1 MKLAPKHKV
10 RAKDL
15 RNMKPEDR
23 EKILNEFT
31 QELIKLRY
39 QASIGVL
46 KTPGKL
52 RELKRNVARIL
63 TIMREEARGGK

>member
-1 MKLAPKHKV
+1 MAPKHKV

-15 RNMKPEDR
+15 RNTKPEER
-23 EKILNEFT
+23 EKMLKEFA
-31 QELIKLRY
+31 QELIKLKY
-39 QASIGVL
+39 QASIGTL
-46 KTPGKL
+46 KSPGKL